1 MLERITA
8 SWEASKRWDSRINNS
23 QPNLPVQIMGAIM
36 HCMNPLHIYCRMRD
50 IGIAKRTAMFLCRI
64 YECCI
69 FKHFLTGSLA
79 VLRRHDDR
87 QRPHKIDRHSSMT
100 LAAILLIVSL
110 SILDAVF
117 TLDLVGHGAEELNPV
132 MAYYLNHGP
141 LVFFG
146 MKYFLTCASIV
157 LILLI
162 RDIYS
167 TKSKVQTKILFVL
180 LMIPFALV
188 VQWELYL
195 IFFINK

>member
-1 MLERITA
+1 MLEGITT

-36 HCMNPLHIYCRMRD
+36 HYINPLHIYCRMRD

-79 VLRRHDDR
+79 VLRRDEDR
-87 QRPHKIDRHSSMT
+87 KRSHKIGRHSFMT
-100 LAAILLIVSL
+100 LAAILLILSL
-110 SILDAVF
+110 SILDAIF
-117 TLDLVGHGAEELNPV
+117 TLDLVSHGAVELNPV

-146 MKYFLTCASIV
+146 VKYFLTCASIV
-157 LILLI
+157 LVLLI
-162 RDIYS
+162 RDI
-167 TKSKVQTKILFVL
+167 TKTKLKAKILFVL
-180 LMIPFALV
+180 FMIPFALV
-188 VQWELYL
+188 VLWELYL
-195 IFFINK
+195 VFSLNK

>member
-1 MLERITA
+1 
-8 SWEASKRWDSRINNS
+8 
-23 QPNLPVQIMGAIM
+23 
-36 HCMNPLHIYCRMRD
+36 
-50 IGIAKRTAMFLCRI
+50 
-64 YECCI
+64 
-69 FKHFLTGSLA
+69 
-79 VLRRHDDR
+79 
-87 QRPHKIDRHSSMT
+87 MT

-117 TLDLVGHGAEELNPV
+117 TLDLVSHGAKELNPV

-146 MKYFLTCASIV
+146 VKYFLTCASIV
-157 LILLI
+157 LVLLI
-162 RDIYS
+162 KDIYS

-195 IFFINK
+195 IFFVNK

>member
-1 MLERITA
+1 M
-8 SWEASKRWDSRINNS
+8 
-23 QPNLPVQIMGAIM
+23 V
-36 HCMNPLHIYCRMRD
+36 
-50 IGIAKRTAMFLCRI
+50 
-64 YECCI
+64 
-69 FKHFLTGSLA
+69 
-79 VLRRHDDR
+79 
-87 QRPHKIDRHSSMT
+87 

-117 TLDLVGHGAEELNPV
+117 TLDLVSHGAEELNPV

-141 LVFFG
+141 FVFFG
-146 MKYFLTCASIV
+146 VKYFLTCASIV
-157 LILLI
+157 LILFI

-195 IFFINK
+195 IFFVNK

>member
-1 MLERITA
+1 
-8 SWEASKRWDSRINNS
+8 
-23 QPNLPVQIMGAIM
+23 
-36 HCMNPLHIYCRMRD
+36 
-50 IGIAKRTAMFLCRI
+50 
-64 YECCI
+64 
-69 FKHFLTGSLA
+69 
-79 VLRRHDDR
+79 
-87 QRPHKIDRHSSMT
+87 MT

-110 SILDAVF
+110 STLDAIF
-117 TLDLVGHGAEELNPV
+117 ALDLVGHGAEELNPV
-132 MAYYLNHGP
+132 MVYYLNHGP

-146 MKYFLTCASIV
+146 VKYFLTCASIV

-195 IFFINK
+195 IFFVNK